1 MDWCQASLDF
11 CNLCL
16 SGPRYL
22 VHVWIPALWLQT
34 NKVSVSSGV
43 KCQSG
48 SDAALR
54 YEEHEAVVVTVTTP

>member
-22 VHVWIPALWLQT
+22 VHVWIPALQPQT
-34 NKVSVSSGV
+34 RLVYVLESNVS
-43 KCQSG
+43 C
-48 SDAALR
+48 DAALQ
-54 YEEHEAVVVTVTTP
+54 YEEQEAVVVSVTTR